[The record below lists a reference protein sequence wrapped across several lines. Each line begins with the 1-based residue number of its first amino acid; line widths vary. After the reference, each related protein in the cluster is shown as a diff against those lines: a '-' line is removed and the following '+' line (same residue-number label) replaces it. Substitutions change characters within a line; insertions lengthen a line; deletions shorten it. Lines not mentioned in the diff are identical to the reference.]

1 MKHFFFGGGVG
12 QKSSLP
18 PGGGGGVQE
27 LFFSDLELCIS
38 RSDMLRMAKLITLN
52 RTIEPWPYAEVNPPS
67 TTEQLNIEY

>member
-1 MKHFFFGGGVG
+1 M
-12 QKSSLP
+12 
-18 PGGGGGVQE
+18 QE